1 MVHIL
6 IYIHIV
12 RVQKSLKKGPRLKY
26 YAKTKSVCSAETTSM
41 QGSTILQNGN
51 LRQRYTGLLIGNWGI
66 SLEGLGHLKLHWWVL
81 GSDRS
86 AFLCHDLLTVG

>member
-41 QGSTILQNGN
+41 
-51 LRQRYTGLLIGNWGI
+51 
-66 SLEGLGHLKLHWWVL
+66 L
-81 GSDRS
+81 GSP
-86 AFLCHDLLTVG
+86 LLLNGDPDEDIRAPFITERLSCF

>member
-41 QGSTILQNGN
+41 
-51 LRQRYTGLLIGNWGI
+51 
-66 SLEGLGHLKLHWWVL
+66 L
-81 GSDRS
+81 GSP
-86 AFLCHDLLTVG
+86 LLLNGDPKTSKPLL